1 MATKKVKT
9 KDKEL
14 SLIQIANE
22 LNEVMQYGVDPETG
36 EVDTS
41 QQIDT
46 ELEDKALFDEI
57 MKSASED
64 LAANDE
70 DSFSPE
76 VWKWFLDQGIAPA
89 GMEEAEGEEG
99 EDDPEDLGIEEEFVD
114 EDGDAVE
121 LEEVAPAK
129 PAKKATAKKEIKAI
143 KEETKPT
150 PKAKEEKKA
159 AAPQK
164 KEEKKIKRQPAIREK
179 KERGPSNEMI
189 AKEMYEAGKTVE
201 DFIKKFT
208 QIYTE
213 RGKDAAFGE
222 QRGRDYYGFAQRA
235 LGIKPEKVKIEKK
248 ALKEEAKP
256 APKEKVEAKVAAKP
270 KEKPAPVEAAVVKQ
284 AKKPEKKLAKK
295 IKK

>member
-22 LNEVMQYGVDPETG
+22 LNEVMQYGVDPESG
-36 EVDTS
+36 EVNVS
-41 QQIDT
+41 EQIDT
-46 ELEDKALFDEI
+46 ELDDEDLFEEV
-57 MKSASED
+57 MKSARED

-76 VWKWFLDQGIAPA
+76 VWKWFLDQGITPA
-89 GMEEAEGEEG
+89 GMEEVG
-99 EDDPEDLGIEEEFVD
+99 EFVD
-114 EDGDAVE
+114 GDGNTVE
-121 LEEVAPAK
+121 LVEPEQVAPAK
-129 PAKKATAKKEIKAI
+129 PVKEKTPQKKE
-143 KEETKPT
+143 EKPA

-164 KEEKKIKRQPAIREK
+164 KEEKKIKKQPAIREK

-213 RGKDAAFGE
+213 RGKDAVFGE

-235 LGIKPEKVKIEKK
+235 LGIKPEKAKIEKK
-248 ALKEEAKP
+248 APKEEAKP
-256 APKEKVEAKVAAKP
+256 APKEKVETKVAAKP
-270 KEKPAPVEAAVVKQ
+270 KEKPAPVEAAIVKQ